1 MNGMELSIYDSWFDL
16 VVSVLPGLFPDGFI
30 YLRASPDTCH
40 RRLQLRKRA
49 EENNVSLDYL
59 RGLHDKH
66 ENWLFPAQCGNWG
79 LFSVSQLPLDMDRSL
94 HPEIRDRTFLLQ
106 GEHVQACIQKV
117 SQILIYGIFIIS
129 LESSAAIY
137 FMMLIVCF

>member
-1 MNGMELSIYDSWFDL
+1 MVLHVHWLSTMFSLSFSYFVRFVVWFDP
-16 VVSVLPGLFPDGFI
+16 VVSVLPGLVPDGFI

-79 LFSVSQLPLDMDRSL
+79 LLSVSQL
-94 HPEIRDRTFLLQ
+94 
-106 GEHVQACIQKV
+106 
-117 SQILIYGIFIIS
+117 
-129 LESSAAIY
+129 
-137 FMMLIVCF
+137 